1 MLAAAAPTIA
11 AALDKVSPAAVEWK
25 IDGIRVQAHKD
36 GSSVAVFTR
45 TLDDITARVP
55 EIAEAVLELPATTVV
70 LDGEAVALYPDG
82 RPRPFQV
89 TASRAGTRTGVE
101 SVRGDVPLTPF
112 FFDLLHLD
120 GADLIDAPAQERYAA
135 LARILPAGLR
145 HPAHGHRRPHG
156 RRGVLRRCHRPR
168 SRGSRAEVPR
178 LALRGG
184 PPRQ

>member
-1 MLAAAAPTIA
+1 M
-11 AALDKVSPAAVEWK
+11 
-25 IDGIRVQAHKD
+25 QAHKD

-55 EIAEAVLELPATTVV
+55 EIAEAVLALPAEAVV

-120 GADLIDAPAQERYAA
+120 GADLIDAPAQQRYAA
-135 LARILPAGLR
+135 LARLLPAGAG
-145 HPAHGHRRPHG
+145 HPAHGHRRPRG
-156 RRGVLRRCHRPR
+156 RRGVLRRRRRPR
-168 SRGSRAEVPR
+168 S
-178 LALRGG
+178 
-184 PPRQ
+184 